1 MTLVGNEDTKKNDS
15 NVEESFETDKE
26 IQLETTTEEKKELNS
41 DSDDIKKKEGP
52 LINTSGMKLN
62 VNEK

>member
-52 LINTSGMKLN
+52 FINTSGMKLN